1 VSENNN
7 LQKRLLEATTENNRQ
22 LERIA
27 DCLDE
32 FLGMINGVQ
41 PKELAKKAHE
51 HKKAQANLRK
61 QKKGGTKNE

>member
-1 VSENNN
+1 MSENNN
-7 LQKRLLEATTENNRQ
+7 LQERIADA

-32 FLGMINGVQ
+32 LLGMIQGVQ
-41 PKELAKKAHE
+41 PKELAKRAQE

-61 QKKGGTKNE
+61 QKKGGKKNE

>member
-1 VSENNN
+1 MSENNN

-32 FLGMINGVQ
+32 FLGMIKGVQ
-41 PKELAKKAHE
+41 PKELAS
-51 HKKAQANLRK
+51 
-61 QKKGGTKNE
+61 TKRLKLT

>member
-1 VSENNN
+1 MSENNN

-32 FLGMINGVQ
+32 FLGMIKGVQ

>member
-1 VSENNN
+1 MSENNN

-32 FLGMINGVQ
+32 LLGMIKGVQ

-51 HKKAQANLRK
+51 HKRAQANLRK

>member
-1 VSENNN
+1 MSENNN

-41 PKELAKKAHE
+41 PKELAEMAKK
-51 HKKAQANLRK
+51 HKQERANARRK
-61 QKKGGTKNE
+61 KK